1 MQYSFVR
8 RAQTVKTDSFCRMRK
23 AFPGFRCFLN
33 EISGRKPAV
42 SRFCAKRKSGRL
54 PAFYARKAGWI
65 EMTEKK
71 DCLRESSL
79 LRSPDLFF
87 SFFQSI
93 FLSQKGEGMDDSR
106 NNRSG
111 CLEEIFNLLLTFAFL
126 QFFLNLFYPPPE
138 KYTSEG
144 KPRTSGCMKALGI
157 LCCLI
162 ILGTILKTCA

>member
-1 MQYSFVR
+1 MKSADGSLLSLVSAQKGN
-8 RAQTVKTDSFCRMRK
+8 RADS
-23 AFPGFRCFLN
+23 L
-33 EISGRKPAV
+33 
-42 SRFCAKRKSGRL
+42 L
-54 PAFYARKAGWI
+54 LYARKAGWI

-106 NNRSG
+106 NNQSG

-162 ILGTILKTCA
+162 ILGTILKSCA